1 MKKLICLIAAIS
13 LLFSIAIAET
23 DFSSMSYDEL
33 ISNYH
38 ELVAEIM
45 SRPEWK
51 EVPVPA
57 GVWKI
62 GEDIPEGTY
71 SIKTYETYCVVEV
84 WRRAL
89 DDYTDKGLYYT
100 EVLTPEKPCGK
111 IELPAGMLIKLGN
124 IAVFAP
130 PVILGF

>member
-1 MKKLICLIAAIS
+1 M
-13 LLFSIAIAET
+13 LFSFALAET
-23 DFSSMSYDEL
+23 DFSAMSYDEL

-71 SIKTYETYCVVEV
+71 AIKTSENVCVVEV

-89 DDYTDKGLYYT
+89 DDYTNKGLYYYET
-100 EVLTPEKPCGK
+100 LSSNKPCGK

-124 IAVFAP
+124 NAVFTP
-130 PVILGF
+130 PMTLGF